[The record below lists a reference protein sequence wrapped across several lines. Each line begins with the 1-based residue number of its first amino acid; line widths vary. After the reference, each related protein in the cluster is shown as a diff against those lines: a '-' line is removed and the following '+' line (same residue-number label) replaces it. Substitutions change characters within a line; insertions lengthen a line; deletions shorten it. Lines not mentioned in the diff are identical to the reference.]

1 MRIGDLLLMS
11 ISSLWKRK
19 VRTVLT
25 VLGVVIGTASIVVM
39 VSLGL
44 GLNRSTM
51 QNIEENGGLTSIQV
65 WESGN
70 FDSETSDK
78 DRKRLDDE
86 LVKTIAAN
94 PHVELVS
101 PVLSISVLAKCG
113 AYENN
118 LDIRGMSGEAL
129 ARMNF
134 PLASGEVP
142 LAEDTLAFLYGNQ
155 ILAGFMNSR
164 TGSGYWMDGTIPDID
179 LQNDAIFIIY
189 DMDSY
194 YNSQGNQGGSGAGA
208 AAVKPPK
215 KYIAQCAG
223 VIDGGLETYKSYSWS
238 VYCNIVPMEA
248 HLKRIFRGK
257 AIPGQPLTATGKPYK
272 EIYYNEIY
280 VEADDMEH
288 VAEVQKWITDM
299 GYQTS
304 SNTEWV
310 DSTKKQYGYI
320 QAVLGGIGAVSLI
333 VAAIG
338 ITNTMMMSIYERTKE
353 IGVMKVIGCDMRD
366 IRSLFL
372 LEAGF
377 IGVIGG
383 LVGIGFSFLISLV
396 INRIV
401 AGMGM
406 EMTLSYI
413 PAWLAGASVVFAV
426 FVGMASGFFPA
437 LRAMRLSPLAA
448 IRRG

>member
-1 MRIGDLLLMS
+1 MVKRDIITMAAKNLMR
-11 ISSLWKRK
+11 RK
-19 VRTVLT
+19 GRTFLT
-25 VLGVVIGTASIVVM
+25 MLGVLIGTTSIVVM

-51 QNIEENGGLTSIQV
+51 QNIEENGGLTSIEV

-70 FDSETSDK
+70 YDTNTSEK
-78 DRKRLDDE
+78 DIKRLDDE
-86 LVKTIAAN
+86 LVETIRAN

-101 PVLSISVLAKCG
+101 PVLYISVLAKCG

-129 ARMNF
+129 ERMDF

-194 YNSQGNQGGSGAGA
+194 YNSQGNQGVPGTGAT
-208 AAVKPPK
+208 AVKPPK

-223 VIDGGLETYKSYSWS
+223 VIDGGLDTYHSYSWS
-238 VYCNIVPMEA
+238 VYCNIVPLEA
-248 HLKRIFRGK
+248 HLKRVFKGK
-257 AIPGQPLTATGKPYK
+257 TIPGQPTTASGKPYK

-280 VEADDMEH
+280 VEVDDMES
-288 VAEVQKWITDM
+288 VAEVQKWINDM

-377 IGVIGG
+377 IGLIGG
-383 LVGIGFSFLISLV
+383 LAGLAFSFLISFV